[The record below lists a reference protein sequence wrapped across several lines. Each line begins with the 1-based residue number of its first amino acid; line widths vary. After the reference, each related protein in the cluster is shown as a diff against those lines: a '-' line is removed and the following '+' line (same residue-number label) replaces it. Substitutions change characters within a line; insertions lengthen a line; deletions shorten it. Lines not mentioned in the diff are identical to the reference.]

1 LIFTFYKSV
10 NKFYHKKMKLLL
22 IINYFLRKME
32 NLNSSLILKK
42 SSTKTRIRYSETDQ
56 MGVVYHGNYAQFF
69 EIGRTEWLRSLG
81 VTYKDMEISGIM
93 LPVISLKC
101 NFIKSALYDDMLT
114 IHTFLKKKPMVKI
127 EFDYEIKNQNNEL
140 ICTGNSVL
148 AFMNSENMKPTRC
161 PDYLLKA
168 LEY

>member
-1 LIFTFYKSV
+1 
-10 NKFYHKKMKLLL
+10 MKLLL

-69 EIGRTEWLRSLG
+69 EMGRTEWLRSLG

-93 LPVISLKC
+93 LPFISLKC
-101 NFIKSALYDDMLT
+101 NFIKSALYDDVLT
-114 IHTFLKKKPMVKI
+114 VETKLKKEPLVKI
-127 EFDYEIKNQNNEL
+127 EFDYVIRNKNKEIL
-140 ICTGNSVL
+140 CTGNTVL
-148 AFMNSENMKPTRC
+148 AFMDMKTNKPIKC
-161 PDYLLKA
+161 PDTLIKKLGF
-168 LEY
+168 